1 MQIKPVMFKNCVL
14 FTSNIS
20 KIYNILVAYAT
31 DLDAVMSIYNLIEH
45 NKNHA
50 KTLRTLLQYHKDAPR
65 ALITDFQSFK
75 FMAIIKRST
84 PAAGNYQKC

>member
-14 FTSNIS
+14 FTSYIS

-50 KTLRTLLQYHKDAPR
+50 KTLRTLLQYHKDALR
-65 ALITDFQSFK
+65 ALIIDFQSFK
-75 FMAIIKRST
+75 FMAIVKRST